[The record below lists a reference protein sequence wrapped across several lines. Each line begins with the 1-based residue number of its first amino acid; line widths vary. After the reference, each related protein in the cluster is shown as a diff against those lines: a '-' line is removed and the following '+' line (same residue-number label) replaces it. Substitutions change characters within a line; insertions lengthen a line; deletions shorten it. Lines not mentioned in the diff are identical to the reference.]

1 MEGLTVPEIAQTLGI
16 KETTVRQRLMKV
28 KIKPL
33 SQCVLYPKSA
43 LETIKGMGAMG
54 RPKKEEAGEEG

>member
-1 MEGLTVPEIAQTLGI
+1 MEGLTVPELATILGI
-16 KETTVRQRLMKV
+16 KEKATRQRLMRA

-54 RPKKEEAGEEG
+54 RPKKEGTGD